1 MVKSKLKSAP
11 ENKPNIIFSSFARSG
26 ASAIDVI
33 LNSLLTSIGYYV
45 PPFGIKASPSIC
57 TKVAGIRDPF
67 YHFTHAP
74 PQMFE
79 PLLEQ
84 PDYRF
89 IYQYR
94 DPRDSVIS
102 WAYNE
107 ISEGNVKGNV
117 DFEAVLKQIIISRHH
132 LTEHISRAREWFSLG
147 DKVLSVSFEEMKEN
161 KAKVIKNIIRFL
173 GISELIDVNAINS
186 AVSEYSDLQ
195 YAGSLNVK
203 EARLYKLKLVR
214 CERGVS
220 RAWVNGLTP
229 VNKLLFKKIAGDYLI
244 ELGYEKDFNW

>member
-57 TKVAGIRDPF
+57 TKVDGIRDPF

-74 PQMFE
+74 PKMFK
-79 PLLEQ
+79 PLLER
-84 PDYRF
+84 PGYRF

-107 ISEGNVKGNV
+107 ISEENVKGNV
-117 DFEAVLKQIIISRHH
+117 DLEAVLKQIIISRHH
-132 LTEHISRAREWFSLG
+132 LNEHISRAREWFSLG

-161 KAKVIKNIIRFL
+161 KAKVITNIIRFV
-173 GISELIDVNAINS
+173 GISHLIDVNAINT
-186 AVSEYSDLQ
+186 AVSEYSDMK
-195 YAGSLNVK
+195 YSESLDVK
-203 EARLYKLKLVR
+203 EARLYKLNLVR
-214 CERGVS
+214 GERGVS
-220 RAWVNGLTP
+220 RAWVSGLSP
-229 VNKLLFKKIAGDYLI
+229 VNKLLLKKISGHFLI
-244 ELGYEKDFNW
+244 ELGYEKDLNW